1 MPASR
6 VIIAYVVSTCRVTNF
21 ATCFICNQQGHLSKN
36 CPENKH
42 GIYPKVSWYSCLLN
56 SHDTANGH
64 GFDYGKQIW
73 HVLMPNMKCFWLV
86 IILFSCLKWR
96 KKKIVLSLPLVT
108 RKSAPPLTHFW
119 IRHCPV
125 PLLAVLYKCF
135 KLYTMLINFFAPFI
149 TRLLCYQ

>member
-1 MPASR
+1 
-6 VIIAYVVSTCRVTNF
+6 
-21 ATCFICNQQGHLSKN
+21 
-36 CPENKH
+36 
-42 GIYPKVSWYSCLLN
+42 
-56 SHDTANGH
+56 
-64 GFDYGKQIW
+64 
-73 HVLMPNMKCFWLV
+73 MPNMKCFWLI

-108 RKSAPPLTHFW
+108 GKSAPPLTHFW

-149 TRLLCYQ
+149 TRLLCYHTTPKSYTSYGFLTSYSFYNKP